1 MANIDRI
8 VRVSIALRTAG
19 VRQQTFSDLL
29 LLGQHNGPNRVDVI
43 TNADDLLDVSFG
55 IGIND
60 PLYKAA
66 LVGFSQIPGPSRL
79 FVGRRDAGQP
89 VQTALAACAV
99 ANNDWY
105 GFTEVSHNEADL
117 LGAAAWAEANTK
129 LFLTAINDVDVTNT
143 SGTEPATALKTSN
156 FFRTAWFYN
165 IDPTQFPEVAAASR
179 AFTIY
184 PGGETWANLRL
195 QAVSAPPM
203 TETAYLN
210 ITAKNGN
217 TFEQFRNIAITQNGI
232 TAGGEYI
239 DIIRGRDWLCEEIRT
254 NTFNRFVDARIP
266 YTDVGIAIIRQGI
279 TQALDL
285 GVRRGLIAERAI
297 DPDND
302 QRIIPS
308 YTITVP
314 SVINV
319 STSDKA
325 ARILRDVKF
334 TARLAGAIHAVEISG
349 VLTYDNIG

>member
-8 VRVSIALRTAG
+8 VKVAIQLRTAG

-29 LLGQHNGPNRVDVI
+29 LLGQHSGPNRVDVI

-60 PLYKAA
+60 ALYKAA

-105 GFTEVSHNEADL
+105 GFTEVSHAEADL
-117 LGAAAWAEANTK
+117 LPAAAWAEANTK
-129 LFLTAINDVDVTNT
+129 LFLTAIHDVDVTAT
-143 SGTEPATALKTSN
+143 TGTEPATALQTSN
-156 FFRTAWFYN
+156 FFRTAWWYN
-165 IDPTQFPEVAAASR
+165 VNPLEFPEVAAASR
-179 AFTIY
+179 AFTVY

-195 QAVSAPPM
+195 QAVAAPPM
-203 TETAYLN
+203 TETSYLN

-217 TFEQFRNIAITQNGI
+217 TFEAFRNISITQNGI
-232 TAGGEYI
+232 TAGGEWI
-239 DIIRGRDWLCEEIRT
+239 DIIRGRDWLCEQLRS
-254 NTFNRFVDARIP
+254 NVFNKFVDNRIP
-266 YTDVGIAIIRQGI
+266 YTDTGISIIRQGI
-279 TQALDL
+279 IEALDL

-297 DPDND
+297 DPDNN
-302 QRIIPS
+302 QRVIPS
-308 YTITVP
+308 YTVTTP
-314 SVINV
+314 SVVNI
-319 STSDKA
+319 STADKA
-325 ARILRDVKF
+325 ARILRDVFF

-349 VLTYDNIG
+349 TLTYDNIG

>member
-8 VRVSIALRTAG
+8 VKVSIALRTAG

-43 TNADDLLDVSFG
+43 TNADDLLDLSYG

-105 GFTEVSHNEADL
+105 GFTEVSHTEADL
-117 LGAAAWAEANTK
+117 IPAAAWAEANTK

-156 FFRTAWFYN
+156 FFRTAWWFN
-165 IDPTQFPEVAAASR
+165 ADPSQFPEVAAASR
-179 AFTIY
+179 AFTIM

-195 QAVSAPPM
+195 QAVTAPPM
-203 TETAYLN
+203 TETAYLAV
-210 ITAKNGN
+210 TAKNGN
-217 TFEQFRNIAITQNGI
+217 TFEQFRNISITQNGI

-239 DIIRGRDWLCEEIRT
+239 DIIRGRDWLCEELRS
-254 NTFNRFVDARIP
+254 NVFNKFVDNRIP
-266 YTDVGIAIIRQGI
+266 YTDLGIAVIRQGI

-302 QRIIPS
+302 QRVIPS
-308 YTITVP
+308 YTVTVP
-314 SVINV
+314 SVINI

-349 VLTYDNIG
+349 TLTYDNIG

>member
-8 VRVSIALRTAG
+8 VKVSIALRTAG

-43 TNADDLLDVSFG
+43 TNADDLLDISYG

-105 GFTEVSHNEADL
+105 GFTEVSHTEADL
-117 LGAAAWAEANTK
+117 IPAAAWAEANTK
-129 LFLTAINDVDVTNT
+129 LFLTAINDLDVTNT

-156 FFRTAWFYN
+156 FFRTAWWFN
-165 IDPTQFPEVAAASR
+165 ADVTQFPEVAAACR
-179 AFTIY
+179 AFTIL

-195 QAVSAPPM
+195 QAVTAPPM
-203 TETAYLN
+203 TETAYLAV
-210 ITAKNGN
+210 TAKGGN
-217 TFEQFRNIAITQNGI
+217 TFESFRNIAITQNGK
-232 TAGGEYI
+232 TAGGEFI
-239 DIIRGRDWLCEEIRT
+239 DVVRFRDALCESIRT
-254 NTFNRFVDARIP
+254 RTFNRFVDNRIP
-266 YTDVGIAIIRQGI
+266 FTDTGISIIRQGI
-279 TQALDL
+279 IEALDE
-285 GVRRGLIAERAI
+285 GVRRGGIAERAI
-297 DPDND
+297 DPDNS

-308 YTITVP
+308 YTVSVP

-325 ARILRDVKF
+325 ARILRDMTF
-334 TARLAGAIHAVEISG
+334 TARLAGAIHAVEITG
-349 VLTYDNIG
+349 TLTYDNIG